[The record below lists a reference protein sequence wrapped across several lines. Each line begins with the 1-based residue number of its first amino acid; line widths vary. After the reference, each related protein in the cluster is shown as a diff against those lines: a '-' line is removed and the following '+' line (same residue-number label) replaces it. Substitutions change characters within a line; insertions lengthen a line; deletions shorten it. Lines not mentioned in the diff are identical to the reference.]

1 MNRTIKR
8 TTTIETKTELRIS
21 AADIIAAFKLPEGTI
36 LTVRVPG
43 GGDWS
48 NEDLEIDGGDQADR
62 RDLQDR
68 RGERRDRMKARSTFD
83 GKTVASY

>member
-48 NEDLEIDGGDQADR
+48 NEDLEIDGGDQAIV
-62 RDLQDR
+62 
-68 RGERRDRMKARSTFD
+68 ATS
-83 GKTVASY
+83 KTVEEKEETE